1 MGNRRWLLGLFIA
14 VQIGSF
20 PLPVLAW
27 DEGARGLYNNKMA
40 LLQVLKDGAAQRAAD
55 SGDVETLCLLLSI
68 GNDVTERY
76 LSRQPKDA
84 QIRDRLKT
92 MRRDLGRCLSLM
104 QRSR

>member
-1 MGNRRWLLGLFIA
+1 
-14 VQIGSF
+14 
-20 PLPVLAW
+20 
-27 DEGARGLYNNKMA
+27 
-40 LLQVLKDGAAQRAAD
+40 
-55 SGDVETLCLLLSI
+55 VETLCLLLSI

-76 LSRQPKDA
+76 LARQPKDA